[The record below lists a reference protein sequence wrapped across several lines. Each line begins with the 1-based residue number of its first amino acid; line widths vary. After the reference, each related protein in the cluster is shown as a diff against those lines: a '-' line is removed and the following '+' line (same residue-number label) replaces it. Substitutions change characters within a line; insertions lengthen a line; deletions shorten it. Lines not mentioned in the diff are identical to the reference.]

1 MKATG
6 GRQYTI
12 SKAHRRGLAG
22 APPAGIGMCPMIR
35 TLSLAVTILLFL
47 GLAGCG
53 CQQTGYKELPSPD
66 GQYVV
71 LERET
76 NCGATDPFGT
86 SISIRSRQP
95 RLGMAWLGFPSKR
108 VFLAD
113 VSLRN
118 TRVAWL
124 DNRDLEIVCTDC
136 EKYGVA
142 ERVESWLDIK
152 VKFDVGKAGKGV
164 F

>member
-1 MKATG
+1 MT
-6 GRQYTI
+6 R
-12 SKAHRRGLAG
+12 SL
-22 APPAGIGMCPMIR
+22 
-35 TLSLAVTILLFL
+35 LSAVTILMLFAL
-47 GLAGCG
+47 NGCG
-53 CQQTGYKELPSPD
+53 CEQSGYKELPSPD

-71 LERET
+71 VEKET

-86 SISIRSRQP
+86 AISIRLQQP
-95 RLGMAWLGFPSKR
+95 RFGMTWLGFPSQR

-118 TRVAWL
+118 TRVTWL
-124 DNRDLEIVCTDC
+124 DSRNLEIVCTDC

-142 ERVESWLDIK
+142 ERVDGWKDVR

>member
-1 MKATG
+1 MT
-6 GRQYTI
+6 
-12 SKAHRRGLAG
+12 
-22 APPAGIGMCPMIR
+22 R
-35 TLSLAVTILLFL
+35 TLLLAVTILLFL
-47 GLAGCG
+47 ALDGCG
-53 CQQTGYKELPSPD
+53 CEQSGYKELLSPD

-71 LERET
+71 IERET

-86 SISIRSRQP
+86 AISVRSRQP

-118 TRVAWL
+118 TRVTWL
-124 DNRDLEIVCTDC
+124 DSRDLEIVCTNC

-142 ERVESWLDIK
+142 ERVEGWRDIK

>member
-1 MKATG
+1 MT
-6 GRQYTI
+6 
-12 SKAHRRGLAG
+12 RRL
-22 APPAGIGMCPMIR
+22 
-35 TLSLAVTILLFL
+35 LLAVTIPLFL
-47 GLAGCG
+47 ALYGCG
-53 CQQTGYKELPSPD
+53 CEQSGYKELLSPD

-71 LERET
+71 IERET

-86 SISIRSRQP
+86 AISVRFRQP

-113 VSLRN
+113 VSLPN
-118 TRVAWL
+118 TRVTWL
-124 DNRDLEIVCTDC
+124 DNRNLEIVCTDC

-142 ERVESWLDIK
+142 EQVGDWRDIK

>member
-1 MKATG
+1 MRQKLLLWLTTFSFMALTG
-6 GRQYTI
+6 CSCEQSGYTE
-12 SKAHRRGLAG
+12 
-22 APPAGIGMCPMIR
+22 M
-35 TLSLAVTILLFL
+35 
-47 GLAGCG
+47 
-53 CQQTGYKELPSPD
+53 PSPD
-66 GQYVV
+66 GRYMAI
-71 LERET
+71 EKET

-86 SISIRSRQP
+86 AISIRSRKG
-95 RLGMAWLGFPSKR
+95 RLGIAWLGFPSER

-118 TRVAWL
+118 THVEWL
-124 DNRDLEIVCTDC
+124 DNHDLEIVCTDC

-142 ERVESWLDIK
+142 EKVDAWRDVK

>member
-1 MKATG
+1 M
-6 GRQYTI
+6 
-12 SKAHRRGLAG
+12 S
-22 APPAGIGMCPMIR
+22 R
-35 TLSLAVTILLFL
+35 TSLLAVTILLPL
-47 GLAGCG
+47 ASAGCG
-53 CQQTGYKELPSPD
+53 CEQSSYKELPSPD

-71 LERET
+71 IEKET

-86 SISIRSRQP
+86 AISIRSRQP
-95 RLGMAWLGFPSKR
+95 RLGRAWLGFPSKR

-118 TRVAWL
+118 THVTWL

-136 EKYGVA
+136 EKYGVPDKT
-142 ERVESWLDIK
+142 EGWRDIK
-152 VKFDVGKAGKGV
+152 VKFDVGEAGKGV

>member
-1 MKATG
+1 MTRK
-6 GRQYTI
+6 
-12 SKAHRRGLAG
+12 
-22 APPAGIGMCPMIR
+22 
-35 TLSLAVTILLFL
+35 LLFAITICL
-47 GLAGCG
+47 FLTLAGCG
-53 CQQTGYKELPSPD
+53 CEQSGYNEAPSRD

-71 LERET
+71 IERET

-86 SISIRSRQP
+86 AISVRFRQP

-118 TRVAWL
+118 IRVTWL

-142 ERVESWLDIK
+142 ERVEGWRDIK